1 MQVNGAVTERQI
13 EFALPDRRAVTEP
26 DAPADHASVRL
37 PTAGRLW
44 PILEREFAPV
54 GEEAVSPGSEP
65 GRDDNGLPPVDVE
78 IPDDARELDRDVQ
91 AYRRELRA
99 TRRQERRN
107 RWHRSLGKDGIVLPV
122 LACCLILALIAGT
135 LLTVFTASDQGLTG
149 MPGSG
154 TNSGLQAGPGRGVP
168 QIVAA
173 GSLPRADITVD
184 GVAQIRLDALSKAM
198 LVLVPPGCDCGSTLA
213 WLADVA
219 ASAHTTEA
227 YVIYNQQT
235 ELEVQQLYGELTIH
249 GRDALTLAD
258 DTHNVL
264 TSRDSFPA
272 GVSPTRLTAVL
283 VAPDRTVKYA
293 SNLNPSDS
301 EAGLI
306 QAIIA

>member
-1 MQVNGAVTERQI
+1 M
-13 EFALPDRRAVTEP
+13 
-26 DAPADHASVRL
+26 
-37 PTAGRLW
+37 
-44 PILEREFAPV
+44 FAPV

-91 AYRRELRA
+91 AYRREQRA
-99 TRRQERRN
+99 ERRQARRT
-107 RWHRSLGKDGIVLPV
+107 RWHRSLGKDGIVLPL

-135 LLTVFTASDQGLTG
+135 LLTVFTTTSDQGLTG

-154 TNSGLQAGPGRGVP
+154 TNSGLPAGPGLATP

-173 GSLPRADITVD
+173 GPLPRADITVD
-184 GVAQIRLDALSKAM
+184 GLGRVRLDALSRAM

-219 ASAHTTEA
+219 ASAHATAA

-235 ELEVQQLYGELTIH
+235 QAEVQELYGELNIQR
-249 GRDALTLAD
+249 RDALTLAD
-258 DTHNVL
+258 DTQNVL

-272 GVSPTRLTAVL
+272 GVSATRLTAVL
-283 VAPDRTVKYA
+283 VAPDRVVKYA
-293 SNLNPSDS
+293 SSLSPADSD
-301 EAGLI
+301 AVLVD
-306 QAIIA
+306 AIIA

>member
-1 MQVNGAVTERQI
+1 
-13 EFALPDRRAVTEP
+13 
-26 DAPADHASVRL
+26 
-37 PTAGRLW
+37 
-44 PILEREFAPV
+44 
-54 GEEAVSPGSEP
+54 VSPGSEP

-99 TRRQERRN
+99 VRRQERRA
-107 RWHRSLGKDGIVLPV
+107 RWHRSLGKDGIVLPL
-122 LACCLILALIAGT
+122 LACFLILALITGT
-135 LLTVFTASDQGLTG
+135 LLTVFTTSEQGLTG

-154 TNSGLQAGPGRGVP
+154 TNSALPAGPGRGLP
-168 QIVAA
+168 QIV
-173 GSLPRADITVD
+173 SSSPLPRADITVD
-184 GVAQIRLDALSKAM
+184 GVGQVRLDALHQAM

-213 WLADVA
+213 WLAGVA
-219 ASAHTTEA
+219 ASAHATPA

-235 ELEVQQLYGELTIH
+235 QAEVQQLYAGLNIQLRELV
-249 GRDALTLAD
+249 TLAY

-272 GVSPTRLTAVL
+272 GISPTRLTAVL

-293 SNLNPSDS
+293 SSLSPDDSD
-301 EAGLI
+301 AGLI

>member
-1 MQVNGAVTERQI
+1 
-13 EFALPDRRAVTEP
+13 
-26 DAPADHASVRL
+26 
-37 PTAGRLW
+37 
-44 PILEREFAPV
+44 
-54 GEEAVSPGSEP
+54 VSPGSEP

-99 TRRQERRN
+99 VRRQDRRT
-107 RWHRSLGKDGIVLPV
+107 RWHRSLGKDGIVLPL

-135 LLTVFTASDQGLTG
+135 LLTVFTATSDQGLTG

-154 TNSGLQAGPGRGVP
+154 TNSALPAGPGRGVP
-168 QIVAA
+168 QLVSA
-173 GSLPRADITVD
+173 GPLPRADITVA
-184 GVAQIRLDALSKAM
+184 GVGQVRLDGLSQAM

-219 ASAHTTEA
+219 ASAHATAA
-227 YVIYNQQT
+227 YVIYNRQT
-235 ELEVQQLYGELTIH
+235 QAEVEQLYGGLNIQ
-249 GRDALTLAD
+249 RQDLLRLAD

-264 TSRDSFPA
+264 TSRDSFPPGISA
-272 GVSPTRLTAVL
+272 TRLAAVL

-293 SNLNPSDS
+293 SSLSPSDS
-301 EAGLI
+301 AAGLV

>member
-1 MQVNGAVTERQI
+1 M
-13 EFALPDRRAVTEP
+13 
-26 DAPADHASVRL
+26 S
-37 PTAGRLW
+37 
-44 PILEREFAPV
+44 
-54 GEEAVSPGSEP
+54 SGSEP

-99 TRRQERRN
+99 VRRQERRT
-107 RWHRSLGKDGIVLPV
+107 RWHRSLGKDGIVLPL

-135 LLTVFTASDQGLTG
+135 LLTVFTVKSEQGPAG

-154 TNSGLQAGPGRGVP
+154 TNPALPAGPGRAVP
-168 QIVAA
+168 QIV
-173 GSLPRADITVD
+173 SSPPLPRADITVD
-184 GVAQIRLDALSKAM
+184 GVAQVRLDDLSKAM
-198 LVLVPPGCDCGSTLA
+198 LVLVPLGCDCGSTLA

-219 ASAHTTEA
+219 VSAHAMA

-235 ELEVQQLYGELTIH
+235 QAEVQQLYAGLNIQ
-249 GRDALTLAD
+249 GRDVLTLAD

-272 GVSPTRLTAVL
+272 GISATRLTAVL

-293 SNLNPSDS
+293 TSLSPDDS
-301 EAGLI
+301 EAGLV

>member
-1 MQVNGAVTERQI
+1 
-13 EFALPDRRAVTEP
+13 
-26 DAPADHASVRL
+26 
-37 PTAGRLW
+37 
-44 PILEREFAPV
+44 
-54 GEEAVSPGSEP
+54 VSPGSEP

-99 TRRQERRN
+99 VRRQERRT
-107 RWHRSLGKDGIVLPV
+107 RWHRSLGKDDIVLPL

-135 LLTVFTASDQGLTG
+135 LLTVFTTTSEQGLTG

-154 TNSGLQAGPGRGVP
+154 TNSALPAGPGRGVP
-168 QIVAA
+168 QIV
-173 GSLPRADITVD
+173 SSSPLPRADITVD
-184 GVAQIRLDALSKAM
+184 GVGQVRLDALSRAM

-219 ASAHTTEA
+219 ASARATA

-235 ELEVQQLYGELTIH
+235 QAEVQRLYAGLNIQRREL
-249 GRDALTLAD
+249 LTPAD

-272 GVSPTRLTAVL
+272 GVSATRLTAVL
-283 VAPDRTVKYA
+283 VAPNRTVKYA
-293 SNLNPSDS
+293 SSLSPGDS
-301 EAGLI
+301 EAGLV

>member
-1 MQVNGAVTERQI
+1 MAQLRSVNVSLRCRVGASQPNRSARWTVPPSGS
-13 EFALPDRRAVTEP
+13 LP
-26 DAPADHASVRL
+26 
-37 PTAGRLW
+37 PTGSGSYW
-44 PILEREFAPV
+44 KETFAPV

-99 TRRQERRN
+99 VRRQERRS
-107 RWHRSLGKDGIVLPV
+107 RWHRSLGKDGIVLPL
-122 LACCLILALIAGT
+122 LACCLVLALIAGT
-135 LLTVFTASDQGLTG
+135 LLTVFTVKSEQGLTG

-154 TNSGLQAGPGRGVP
+154 PNSGLPGGSGRGVP
-168 QIVAA
+168 QIV
-173 GSLPRADITVD
+173 SSSPLPRADITVD
-184 GVAQIRLDALSKAM
+184 GVGQVRLDELHQAM

-219 ASAHTTEA
+219 ASAHATPA
-227 YVIYNQQT
+227 YVVYDQQT
-235 ELEVQQLYGELTIH
+235 QAEVQQLYAGLSIQLRELV
-249 GRDALTLAD
+249 TLAY

-272 GVSPTRLTAVL
+272 GIAATRLTAVL
-283 VAPDRTVKYA
+283 VAPNHTVKYA
-293 SNLNPSDS
+293 SSLSPDDSDT
-301 EAGLI
+301 GLV